1 MSLSRWSKRGQTVLL
16 VAGHDPPI
24 DITIYSDVS
33 MNPGPQDM
41 NTLYCTNTKRKD
53 RSRHYSNL
61 VQVPLTAPDIVHNN
75 RPRLMRCCAEC
86 PLN

>member
-16 VAGHDPPI
+16 VAGHDAQI

-41 NTLYCTNTKRKD
+41 NRLYCTNTKGKD
-53 RSRHYSNL
+53 WLHHFFKFGSSSIDCTGYCS
-61 VQVPLTAPDIVHNN
+61 QQ
-75 RPRLMRCCAEC
+75 
-86 PLN
+86 